1 MFTFGKCLERVTTMK
16 AKWKLIISM
25 ATFGTIGLFI
35 KYIPL
40 SSAEVALYR
49 AVIGSLAILLY
60 KFISKEKL
68 DFFQI
73 KKDLFLLFLSGVAIG
88 MNWILLFQA
97 YRYTTLSVATL
108 SYYFA
113 PVIVMI
119 LCPLLFREHLTGK
132 QVLCFVMS
140 TFGLIL
146 VIGIGGFGFNR
157 SHLIGILFGLS
168 AAAFY
173 AAVIILN
180 KFIKHITGID
190 RTLIQ
195 FIAAIIVLLPYVAV
209 TTGIH
214 LDGIGYRGAGNLLV
228 VGVIHTGMMYCL
240 YFSSVKELRGQELA
254 ILSYIDPLVAIIV
267 SVLIL
272 GEAISGLQVLGG
284 ILILGFTLY
293 NEVKK

>member
-1 MFTFGKCLERVTTMK
+1 MK

-284 ILILGFTLY
+284 ILILGFT
-293 NEVKK
+293 

>member
-1 MFTFGKCLERVTTMK
+1 MK

-293 NEVKK
+293 NEV

>member
-1 MFTFGKCLERVTTMK
+1 MK